1 MCYFVL
7 ERRNI
12 IRGVGYGEC
21 LIYGISILILGY
33 YYGEDSKNLKGFTRS
48 VFNKLL
54 GELWCINKYV
64 LNLGYLFR
72 DVNILNI

>member
-54 GELWCINKYV
+54 GEL
-64 LNLGYLFR
+64 
-72 DVNILNI
+72 